1 LTERFNHSHLTEERD
16 LGTFIYKRSLQS
28 LLSLIGLIVLVFFL
42 ARITGSPVD
51 LYLPQGASQEIRN
64 QFNEQFGFNDPLY
77 IQFGRF
83 IWGLVH
89 LDMGQSLQFS
99 RPATEVVLQA
109 FPTTLMLAAV
119 TMPLVILIA
128 VVTGSLAAFKPG
140 GIFDRLASFISLLG
154 ASTPNFWVA
163 IVGVLVFAVT
173 LRVLPTSG
181 TGTPLHWVLPVAV
194 LALRPAGVLVQV
206 VRTSMLTALATAYIK
221 TARAKGVGS
230 RAIVFVHALRNG
242 LLPVITVA
250 SDQTAGIVNGAV
262 IVETVFGFPGIG
274 KLMIDSVMLRDFAVI
289 QAAVLVTALAVFII
303 NIIVDITYAIVDPR
317 IRYN

>member
-1 LTERFNHSHLTEERD
+1 MGS
-16 LGTFIYKRSLQS
+16 FIYKRSLQS

-99 RPATEVVLQA
+99 RPATEIVLQA

-119 TMPLVILIA
+119 TMPLVIVIA

-206 VRTSMLTALATAYIK
+206 VRTSMLTALSSAYIK

-274 KLMIDSVMLRDFAVI
+274 KLMIDSVMQRDFAVI

-303 NIIVDITYAIVDPR
+303 NILVDITYAIVDPR